1 MSKIDHPAFQTV
13 IRPDISFEE
22 ALSYL
27 ASCKAFVS
35 KDLTFSDAEYYF
47 ENNEGTEVACG
58 FKAPGKVIVEIYDF
72 TLPADLTYEQRL
84 QLLKAPKI
92 VSMSRNDNGGV
103 W

>member
-1 MSKIDHPAFQTV
+1 MSKTDHPSYQAV

-47 ENNEGTEVACG
+47 ENNEGIEVACG
-58 FKAPGKVIVEIYDF
+58 YKAPGKVSVSIYDF
-72 TLPADLTYEQRL
+72 TLPADLSYEQRL
-84 QLLKAPKI
+84 QLLKAPTI
-92 VSMSRNDNGGV
+92 VAMSRNDNRGV

>member
-13 IRPDISFEE
+13 IRTDISFEE

-27 ASCKAFVS
+27 ASCKAFVC

-47 ENNEGTEVACG
+47 ENNEGTEVGCG
-58 FKAPGKVIVEIYDF
+58 FKAPGILSVSLYNHI
-72 TLPADLTYEQRL
+72 LPADLTYEQRL

-92 VSMSRNDNGGV
+92 VSMSRNDNGGI